1 VVEAEFLAK
10 AARLGFR
17 VSKPW
22 GDSERYDFIVE
33 AEIGLWRV
41 QVKSTTCRRGPK
53 YLLALAGHRQP
64 YNEQEIDFL
73 VVYVEPEDL
82 WYVMPIEAVTSLTSL
97 GLRPW
102 SRKSKFDRY
111 REAWCLL
118 TCSRK
123 TRGWKDIPVLCR
135 DGKLGIRCA
144 VCPHAQG
151 PDQ

>member
-1 VVEAEFLAK
+1 MGNAARKNSGKVGSFTCKRRGEVVEAEFLAK

-73 VVYVEPEDL
+73 VV
-82 WYVMPIEAVTSLTSL
+82 
-97 GLRPW
+97 
-102 SRKSKFDRY
+102 
-111 REAWCLL
+111 
-118 TCSRK
+118 
-123 TRGWKDIPVLCR
+123 
-135 DGKLGIRCA
+135 
-144 VCPHAQG
+144 
-151 PDQ
+151 